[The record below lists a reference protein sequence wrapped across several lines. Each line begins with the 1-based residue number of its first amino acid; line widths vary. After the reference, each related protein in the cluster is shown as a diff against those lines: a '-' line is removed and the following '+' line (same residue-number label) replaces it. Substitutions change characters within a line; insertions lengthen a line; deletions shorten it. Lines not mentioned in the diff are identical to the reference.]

1 MELLLANTRI
11 SSPAATGGAG
21 THFEQHVAAYW
32 LAQLLVNGIPPILVN
47 SRVVEVH
54 LQTER
59 LGWHTD
65 DFLIECVG
73 ATTAKLAGQVKR
85 SFSVSSTDEEC
96 SKAISDFWHD
106 FKAGNPFDPA
116 HDRFLLVTQRGTN
129 TLLEHFAALLDC
141 ARAARDAAEFESR
154 LNTKGL
160 ISEKA
165 VRYCGELQKIIA
177 EVETHSVSP
186 ANLWPFLRV
195 LYLLSLDLN
204 TPTRQTEAHIK
215 SLLAYTVRAG
225 DSLGEA
231 QASWSSLLDIA
242 SAGMEEGLS
251 LRRDDLPEELRQ
263 RHNFI
268 AHNEQRIL
276 QAAKDHSEFVFRGI
290 RAELGHGGFQLS
302 RLALSQTVLTALED
316 LRVVI
321 ISGPA
326 GSGKSAVAKQVVD
339 CLSSDNFTFGF
350 RAEEFAQPHLD
361 ATLSAAQIPAN
372 GKALSAILATQIRI
386 VILVESIER
395 LLEKPTR
402 DAFADLLTLVS
413 ENTAIRV
420 ILTCRDYSIDLV
432 RASFLQ
438 SNGIVH
444 AVTNV
449 PPLDDAELSEA
460 ELAFPILAQPLKNTA
475 LRTILRNPYFLDKA
489 LDISWSSDRLP
500 PENERAFRA
509 LFWRQIIRAEHRLSA
524 GTARA
529 REQILQEI
537 ALRRARALSPYVLCN
552 DLDADVVAGL
562 RSDGLISSPDETPLL
577 IAPAHDV
584 LEDWA
589 ILHWIEEQN
598 LIAAGTFATVAVAI
612 GAHPAVR
619 RSYRRWVSELIERDG
634 EAADRLF
641 QAAVTDTQ
649 MSAQFRDDTLVSFLK
664 APGAP
669 DFLARHEAQLLANE
683 MELLKRVAHL
693 LRVACMAAPTWLPG
707 GSSSEISFSVP
718 DGPAWPTVLRLVHD
732 NLAKFKSG
740 ERLFLLGLI
749 EDATQGISWWAPDIV
764 GAENIAGIAHSLLG
778 GFDNYRSEKAL
789 KRTLEVIAKIPKADP
804 VRFATLLRGSPIR
817 AEGRRDRIS
826 KNFREIVFAGLQGLP
841 AARDVPDVVIEAGLD
856 YILVPEE
863 PHRRSDLYT
872 ASMGVERYF
881 GVRDERSFDYFPASG
896 ARGPWLHLFRYHPS
910 QALNFALRVF
920 NQSARAYVRFRYDLP
935 LEPAWEVELTFS
947 DGKTCRQWCNPRL
960 WNMYRGLSVGP
971 YILQSLL
978 MAMEKWL
985 LEYAEAYPQ
994 RLDST
999 LVDILRR
1006 TESGCV
1012 SAVVAS
1018 VATAYPQHAG
1028 ETLLVFLAVR
1038 DYLRLDLGRFASEA
1052 QAAALSSITSG
1063 LKAENVVYERERKAA
1078 NGLPHRKES
1087 LENAILRLQF
1097 GPFAP
1102 RVYAILDRHKA
1113 SVRPIDQQDDSDR
1126 TWRLALHRMDLRQ
1139 TTVSEIVEE
1148 QDGSHDVADSPAEP
1162 PRRYL
1167 RFDPIEPEP
1176 DVKEMSDQSAL
1187 RHRALNEHL
1196 SVMNW
1201 GRCNFQRTDLDSH
1214 DPALWRDFLAK
1225 SMSFKADQTDE
1236 LAMGWRGGPG
1246 TVAAVCVRDHWEE
1259 MSAGEH
1265 EWCVDRIC
1273 QEVMESAEH
1282 WNPMARVQ
1290 RFDVSAD
1297 RPCAC
1302 ILSLLLT
1309 KSLSEPQRSSVEE
1322 AFAAAVT
1329 HPVNEVRWHAV
1340 WGIAQNLSAGEREL
1354 TMRCVNA
1361 LATEATLIDAER
1373 QEERKLPF
1381 PQRRDVSEIAADA
1394 GVTVR
1399 TTFWSASGIP
1409 PDAYDRLSID
1419 TWYGAD
1425 ANAHIL
1431 TILSADPESAVAGP
1445 AFKRAAGVLIR
1456 WWNARERHDQ
1466 HQLGEEPNHEAE
1478 TAISDFLQRF
1488 LMRTSFEIA
1497 TEVLEPIIA
1506 AIGDHPREVS
1516 WILQGLTAIEDSTPN
1531 TVHYWRLWQLFADGV
1546 RHAGWISR
1554 LDDEHPWGADMVS
1567 AVFLTSRWKDSV
1579 RHWNSLEGH
1588 AHHVHSLFEALPSS
1602 WIVFDSYTRFLYH
1615 IGEKSLPDAFVRVSH
1630 SLKAGDAETLLAD
1643 SNTVFMVVILLQR
1656 HVYAKP
1662 LELKRDPRIQEA
1674 VLCLLDTLVENGS
1687 AAAFRM
1693 RDDFVT
1699 PAAV

>member
-1 MELLLANTRI
+1 
-11 SSPAATGGAG
+11 
-21 THFEQHVAAYW
+21 
-32 LAQLLVNGIPPILVN
+32 
-47 SRVVEVH
+47 
-54 LQTER
+54 
-59 LGWHTD
+59 
-65 DFLIECVG
+65 
-73 ATTAKLAGQVKR
+73 
-85 SFSVSSTDEEC
+85 VSATDEEC
-96 SKAISDFWHD
+96 SKAVSDFWHD
-106 FKAGNPFDPA
+106 FKTGNPFDPV

-141 ARAARDAAEFESR
+141 ARAAREAPEFESR
-154 LNTKGL
+154 LAKGL
-160 ISEKA
+160 ISGKA
-165 VRYCGELQKIIA
+165 VRYCGELQKIVT
-177 EVETHSVSP
+177 EVERQTVS
-186 ANLWPFLRV
+186 AADLWPFLRV
-195 LYLLSLDLN
+195 LYLLSLDLH

-225 DSLGEA
+225 DPLREA

-242 SAGMEEGLS
+242 GAGMERGLS
-251 LRRDDLPEELRQ
+251 LRRDNLPAELRQ

-276 QAAKDHSEFVFRGI
+276 KAVKDHSEFVFRGI

-316 LRVVI
+316 SRVVI

-326 GSGKSAVAKQVVD
+326 GSGKSTVAKQVINS
-339 CLSSDNFTFGF
+339 LSNDNFTFGF

-372 GKALSAILATQIRI
+372 GKALSAILGTQSRI

-413 ENTAIRV
+413 ENTAIRL

-444 AVTNV
+444 AVANI
-449 PPLDDAELSEA
+449 PPLDDAELSQV
-460 ELAFPILAQPLKNTA
+460 ELAFPILEQPLKSPA
-475 LRTILRNPYFLDKA
+475 LRPILRNPYFLDKS
-489 LDISWSSDRLP
+489 LDISWSSGRPL

-509 LFWRQIIRAEHRLSA
+509 LFWRQIIRADHRLSA
-524 GTARA
+524 GTAQTRQ
-529 REQILQEI
+529 QIFQEI
-537 ALRRARALSPYVLCN
+537 ALRRARALSPHVLCN
-552 DLDADVVAGL
+552 DLDADVIAGL
-562 RSDGLISSPDETPLL
+562 KSDGLISSPAESPLL
-577 IAPAHDV
+577 VAPAHDV

-598 LIAAGTFATVAVAI
+598 LIVAGTFTNLAVAI
-612 GAHPAVR
+612 GGQPAVR

-634 EAADRLF
+634 VAADRLF
-641 QAAVTDTQ
+641 QSAVTDTQ

-669 DFLARHEAQLLANE
+669 EFLARHEAQLLANE
-683 MELLKRVAHL
+683 MALLKRVAHL
-693 LRVACMAAPTWLPG
+693 LRVACMAAPAWLPN
-707 GSSSEISFSVP
+707 SASSEITWSLP

-732 NLAKFKSG
+732 NVAKFKTD

-749 EDATQGISWWAPDIV
+749 EDAVQGISWWAPDIV
-764 GAENIAGIAHSLLG
+764 GAEDIVGIAHSLLA

-789 KRTLEVIAKIPKADP
+789 KRVLEVIAKIPKADP
-804 VRFATLLRGSPIR
+804 VRFATLLRSSPIR
-817 AEGRRDRIS
+817 GERQRDRIP
-826 KNFREIVFAGLQGLP
+826 KNFQEIVFAGLQSLP
-841 AARDVPDVVIEAGLD
+841 AARDLPDVVIETALD
-856 YILVPEE
+856 YILVPQEA
-863 PHRRSDLYT
+863 RQRNDLYT
-872 ASMGVERYF
+872 PSIGVERYF
-881 GVRDERSFDYFPASG
+881 GVREERSHDYFPAG
-896 ARGPWLHLFRYHPS
+896 GVRGPWLHLFRNHPS
-910 QALNFALRVF
+910 KALSFALRVF
-920 NQSARAYVRFRYDLP
+920 DQSARAYAHCRFDRP
-935 LEPAWEVELTFS
+935 LEPAWEVEVTFS
-947 DGKTCRQWCNPRL
+947 DSKTCRQWCNPRL

-971 YILQSLL
+971 YVLQSIL
-978 MAMEKWL
+978 MAMETWL
-985 LEYAEAYPQ
+985 LGYAEAYPEQ
-994 RLDST
+994 LDSI
-999 LVDILRR
+999 LVDTLRR
-1006 TESGCV
+1006 SESACL

-1018 VATAYPQHAG
+1018 VATAYPQHSG
-1028 ETLLVFLAVR
+1028 EALLILLGAR
-1038 DYLRLDLGRFASEA
+1038 DYLRLDLGRCASEA
-1052 QAAALSSITSG
+1052 GAAGLSSIASG
-1063 LKAENVVYERERKAA
+1063 RKTEDLVYGRERKAA
-1078 NGLPHRKES
+1078 NGLPHRQQS
-1087 LENAILRLQF
+1087 LVDAILSLQF

-1113 SVRPIDQQDDSDR
+1113 NVRPPNERDDDDR

-1139 TTVSEIVEE
+1139 TTVSEVVEE
-1148 QDGSHDVADSPAEP
+1148 QDGSQGVAESPEEP

-1167 RFDPIEPEP
+1167 RFDPVEPEP

-1187 RHRALNEHL
+1187 RHRTLNERL
-1196 SVMNW
+1196 SVVNW

-1214 DPALWRDFLAK
+1214 DPAMWHEFLSK
-1225 SMSFKADQTDE
+1225 SMSFRADPADE
-1236 LAMGWRGGPG
+1236 LAMAWRGGPG
-1246 TVAAVCVRDHWEE
+1246 IVAAVCIRDHWEE
-1259 MSAGEH
+1259 MSAGER
-1265 EWCVDRIC
+1265 EWCVDRVC
-1273 QEVMESAEH
+1273 NEVMESADH
-1282 WNPMARVQ
+1282 WNPMERVQ

-1297 RPCAC
+1297 RPCAW

-1322 AFAAAVT
+1322 AFAAAAT
-1329 HPVNEVRWHAV
+1329 HPVDEVRWHAV
-1340 WGIAQNLSAGEREL
+1340 WGIAQNRSAGDREL

-1373 QEERKLPF
+1373 QDERKLPF
-1381 PQRRDVSEIAADA
+1381 PQRHDISEIAANA
-1394 GVTVR
+1394 GMTVR
-1399 TTFWSASGIP
+1399 AAFWSAAGIRP
-1409 PDAYDRLSID
+1409 EAYEGLSIE

-1431 TILSADPESAVAGP
+1431 TILSADRESAVARS
-1445 AFKRAAGVLIR
+1445 AFKRAAEVLVR
-1456 WWNARERHDQ
+1456 WWNARERYDHDQ
-1466 HQLGEEPNHEAE
+1466 RGQEPNHEAE

-1497 TEVLEPIIA
+1497 AEVIVPVIA
-1506 AIGDHPREVS
+1506 AIDDHPREVS
-1516 WILQGLTAIEDSTPN
+1516 RILQGLTVIEDSTPN
-1531 TVHYWRLWQLFADGV
+1531 TLHYWHLWQLFADGV
-1546 RHAGWISR
+1546 GHASWLSG
-1554 LDDEHPWGADMVS
+1554 LDQEHPWGADMVS
-1567 AVFLTSRWKDSV
+1567 AVFLTSWWNDSV
-1579 RHWNSLEGH
+1579 RHWKTLEGH
-1588 AHHVHSLFEALPSS
+1588 AHHVHSLFESLPSS

-1630 SLKAGDAETLLAD
+1630 SLKAGDTGILLAD

-1662 LELKRDPRIQEA
+1662 LELKRDPRIREA

-1699 PAAV
+1699 PVAI

>member
-1 MELLLANTRI
+1 
-11 SSPAATGGAG
+11 
-21 THFEQHVAAYW
+21 VA
-32 LAQLLVNGIPPILVN
+32 
-47 SRVVEVH
+47 EVH

-65 DFLIECVG
+65 DFLIECAG

-96 SKAISDFWHD
+96 SKAIGDFWHD

-154 LNTKGL
+154 LGTKGL

-177 EVETHSVSP
+177 EVERQSVS
-186 ANLWPFLRV
+186 AADLWPFLRV
-195 LYLLSLDLN
+195 LYLLSLDLH

-225 DSLGEA
+225 DPLREA
-231 QASWSSLLDIA
+231 QASWSSLLDVA
-242 SAGMEEGLS
+242 GAGMEQGLS

-276 QAAKDHSEFVFRGI
+276 QAGKDHSEFVFRGI
-290 RAELGHGGFQLS
+290 RAELGHGGFQLP
-302 RLALSQTVLTALED
+302 RLTLSQTVLTALED

-326 GSGKSAVAKQVVD
+326 GSGKSAVAKQVVNS
-339 CLSSDNFTFGF
+339 LSSDNFTFGF

-372 GKALSAILATQIRI
+372 GKALSAILATQSRI

-444 AVTNV
+444 AVANV
-449 PPLDDAELSEA
+449 PPLDDAELSQA
-460 ELAFPILAQPLKNTA
+460 ELAFPILAQPLKSPA

-489 LDISWSSDRLP
+489 LDISWSIDRSLP
-500 PENERAFRA
+500 EDERAFRT
-509 LFWRQIIRAEHRLSA
+509 LFWRQIIRADQRLPA
-524 GTARA
+524 GTART
-529 REQILQEI
+529 REQIFQEI
-537 ALRRARALSPYVLCN
+537 ALRRARALSPHVLCN
-552 DLDADVVAGL
+552 DLDADVIAGL
-562 RSDGLISSPDETPLL
+562 KSDGLVSSRGESPLL
-577 IAPAHDV
+577 VAPAHDV

-589 ILHWIEEQN
+589 ILQWIEQQN
-598 LIAAGTFATVAVAI
+598 LIAAGTFAALAAAI
-612 GAHPAVR
+612 GGHPAVR

-634 EAADRLF
+634 VAAARLF

-669 DFLARHEAQLLANE
+669 EFLARHETQLLANE
-683 MELLKRVAHL
+683 MALLKRVAHL
-693 LRVACMAAPTWLPG
+693 LRVACMAAPAWLPG
-707 GSSSEISFSVP
+707 GSGSEITFSVP

-732 NLAKFKSG
+732 SVAKVKSG
-740 ERLFLLGLI
+740 ARLFLLGLI

-764 GAENIAGIAHSLLG
+764 GAEAVAGIAHSILA
-778 GFDNYRSEKAL
+778 GFDNYRTEKAL

-804 VRFATLLRGSPIR
+804 VRFAALLRGPPIR
-817 AEGRRDRIS
+817 AERRRDRIS
-826 KNFREIVFAGLQGLP
+826 EEFQEIVFAGLQGLP
-841 AARDVPDVVIEAGLD
+841 AARDLPDVAIETALD
-856 YILVPEE
+856 HILVPEE
-863 PHRRSDLYT
+863 PHQRNDLYT
-872 ASMGVERYF
+872 SMGVERYF
-881 GVRDERSFDYFPASG
+881 GVREERSYDYFPASG
-896 ARGPWLHLFRYHPS
+896 VRGPWLHVFRYHPS
-910 QALNFALRVF
+910 KAISFALRVF
-920 NQSARAYVRFRYDLP
+920 NQSARAYVHCRYNLP

-971 YILQSLL
+971 YVLQSIL

-994 RLDST
+994 QLDST

-1006 TESGCV
+1006 SESACL

-1028 ETLLVFLAVR
+1028 EALLVFLGAR

-1052 QAAALSSITSG
+1052 QAAALSSMTSG
-1063 LKAENVVYERERKAA
+1063 LKAENVVYDRERQAA
-1078 NGLPHRKES
+1078 NRLPHRQQS
-1087 LENAILRLQF
+1087 LEDAILRLQF
-1097 GPFAP
+1097 GPFAL
-1102 RVYAILDRHKA
+1102 RVYAILDRQKA
-1113 SVRPIDQQDDSDR
+1113 SVRPLDRQDDSDR

-1148 QDGSHDVADSPAEP
+1148 QDSSHDAESPTEP

-1176 DVKEMSDQSAL
+1176 DVKEMSDHSAL
-1187 RHRALNEHL
+1187 RHRVLNERL
-1196 SVMNW
+1196 SVVNW

-1214 DPALWRDFLAK
+1214 DPAMWHDFLVK
-1225 SMSFKADQTDE
+1225 SMSFKAGQTDE
-1236 LAMGWRGGPG
+1236 LAMSWRGGPG
-1246 TVAAVCVRDHWEE
+1246 TVATVCVRDHWGE
-1259 MSAGEH
+1259 MSAGER
-1265 EWCVDRIC
+1265 EWCVDRVC
-1273 QEVMESAEH
+1273 HEVMESADH
-1282 WNPMARVQ
+1282 WNPMERVQ

-1297 RPCAC
+1297 RPCAW

-1340 WGIAQNLSAGEREL
+1340 WGIAQNLSAAERAL
-1354 TMRCVNA
+1354 AMRCVNA
-1361 LATEATLIDAER
+1361 LATEATLIEAE
-1373 QEERKLPF
+1373 QQAQRKLPF
-1381 PQRRDVSEIAADA
+1381 PQRRDIDKVAANA
-1394 GVTVR
+1394 GMTVR
-1399 TTFWSASGIP
+1399 SGFWTAAGIP
-1409 PDAYDRLSID
+1409 PNAYEELNIER
-1419 TWYGAD
+1419 WYGAD

-1431 TILSADPESAVAGP
+1431 TILSADPENAMAAP
-1445 AFKRAAGVLIR
+1445 AFKRAVEVLVR
-1456 WWNARERHDQ
+1456 WWNARERHDRDEA
-1466 HQLGEEPNHEAE
+1466 GEQTNHEAE
-1478 TAISDFLQRF
+1478 SAISDMLQRF
-1488 LMRTSFEIA
+1488 VIRTSFEIA
-1497 TEVLEPIIA
+1497 REVLEPIIN
-1506 AIGDHPREVS
+1506 AIDGHPREVS
-1516 WILQGLTAIEDSTPN
+1516 WILQGLTGIEAGTPN
-1531 TVHYWRLWQLFADGV
+1531 TRHYWRLWQLFADGV
-1546 RHAGWISR
+1546 EHARWLSG
-1554 LDDEHPWGADMVS
+1554 LDDEHPWGSDMLS
-1567 AVFLTSRWKDSV
+1567 AVFLTSWWKDSV
-1579 RHWNSLEGH
+1579 RHWKSLDGH
-1588 AHHVHSLFEALPSS
+1588 AHLVHSLFEALPSS

-1615 IGEKSLPDAFVRVSH
+1615 IGEKSLPDAFVRLSD
-1630 SLKAGDAETLLAD
+1630 SLKAGDAETMLAD
-1643 SNTVFMVVILLQR
+1643 SNTVFMVVVLLQR

-1662 LELKRDPRIQEA
+1662 LELKRDPRIREA
-1674 VLCLLDTLVENGS
+1674 VLCLLDTMVENGS

-1699 PAAV
+1699 PVVV